1 VPENA
6 AGVVTMIA
14 NGECASSTPFCLAPV
29 DRMLH
34 DDRWEYLGDE
44 GSPALRP

>member
-1 VPENA
+1 M
-6 AGVVTMIA
+6 TRTRFD
-14 NGECASSTPFCLAPV
+14 GECATSAPFCLAPV

-44 GSPALRP
+44 LAPAP